1 MLYIYHN
8 LEELLLKGAAGSDFS
23 EQLKEVSGVY
33 HELDASQLKM
43 QLATYFQENNIT
55 VSLEECLKYFRS
67 PSAAAKTFYS
77 EVYVCAVA
85 RLILVMP
92 ATNAASEWSFS
103 VMRHIKSYNGP
114 GPAQSCDGPQHLQGA
129 T

>member
-55 VSLEECLKYFRS
+55 VSLEECLKYF
-67 PSAAAKTFYS
+67 
-77 EVYVCAVA
+77 
-85 RLILVMP
+85 
-92 ATNAASEWSFS
+92 
-103 VMRHIKSYNGP
+103 
-114 GPAQSCDGPQHLQGA
+114 
-129 T
+129 